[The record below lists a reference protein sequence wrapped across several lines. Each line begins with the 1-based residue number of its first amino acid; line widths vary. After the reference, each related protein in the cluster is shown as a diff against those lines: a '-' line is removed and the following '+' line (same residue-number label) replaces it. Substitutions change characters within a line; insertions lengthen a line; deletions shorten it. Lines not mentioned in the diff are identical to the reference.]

1 MKKIGANEVIG
12 RLGKPRP
19 LGKEIYAGVVDT
31 VGGDGLTAALGQTMY
46 GKAIASCG
54 NAGGPAFAASVFP
67 FILRGV
73 KLLGIESVQCPREE
87 RMARLK
93 QRVAERKRSR
103 NKDKPIEKEKKEGE
117 GRGEDGNNPQIH
129 KDKYLPPQVKRDN
142 NRDIRR
148 ERQRDVND
156 YEVPPSEQARRVARG
171 EIAQAK
177 AAQSPFMT
185 LRRYCATPHLALY
198 TVFLLHS

>member
-1 MKKIGANEVIG
+1 MKKIGANEVID

-87 RMARLK
+87 RMAVWEMLSTCLPR
-93 QRVAERKRSR
+93 EFM
-103 NKDKPIEKEKKEGE
+103 
-117 GRGEDGNNPQIH
+117 EDIATSVQLEDLVNMGPNVSVF
-129 KDKYLPPQVKRDN
+129 YCLP
-142 NRDIRR
+142 
-148 ERQRDVND
+148 
-156 YEVPPSEQARRVARG
+156 
-171 EIAQAK
+171 
-177 AAQSPFMT
+177 
-185 LRRYCATPHLALY
+185 Y
-198 TVFLLHS
+198 TVIDILSLSLSLTNRSLI